1 MTQLTGRV
9 LDSTMPGWD
18 AARHNFRLSVDYSK
32 LIPKKIVFAQHVSDV
47 QNAVRFARENN
58 LPIRARS
65 GRHSY
70 EVYSLVEGGVIV
82 DVSEMDE
89 ISVDAQA
96 NIARV
101 GAGVFCLDLHEN
113 LFDVGLTVP
122 AASGL
127 SVGIAGLAL
136 GGGFG
141 VTSRKYGLT
150 CDNIAG
156 VRLVNAKG
164 EYVRANE
171 HENADLYWACR
182 GGGGGNFG
190 IVTSFD
196 FNVHPIGLVALCN
209 ITWQWSDFT
218 AVVDAW
224 QKWAPN
230 APDGLST
237 FLRLAVT
244 GVITLFGV
252 LTPDSPADL
261 AGFSTLLAPM
271 LAAAPPTGVQVQ
283 MMPYSTAA
291 AFFAGAD
298 PNKMEWM
305 LHPHNDRQQFKSTS
319 AVGYEIFPPEA
330 LALLKSQIEKAPPQT
345 DWDTNEPS
353 MIQLLAGGGA
363 PGRVAVDATPVPH
376 RKGVFIVQYDT
387 YWTDPADQDKSE
399 AWIEGVRTAML
410 PYAHG
415 AYVNYVDHNIENF
428 LDAYYG
434 PNLQRL
440 VDVKRAVDPDDF
452 FNFPQSIPTKLP

>member
-1 MTQLTGRV
+1 MHQLTGRV
-9 LDSTMPGWD
+9 LDSNSPGWE

-32 LIPKKIVFAQHVSDV
+32 LIPKNVVFAQHVSDV
-47 QNAVRFARENN
+47 QNAVRFAREKN
-58 LPIRARS
+58 LPLRARS

-70 EVYSLVEGGVIV
+70 EVYSLVENGVIV

-89 ISVDAQA
+89 ISVDARA
-96 NIARV
+96 GIARV

-156 VRLVNAKG
+156 VQLVNANG

-196 FNVHPIGLVALCN
+196 FRVHPIGLVALCN
-209 ITWQWSDFT
+209 ITWQWNDFT

-271 LAAAPPTGVQVQ
+271 LAAAPPTGVQIQ
-283 MMPYSTAA
+283 LMPYSTAA
-291 AFFAGAD
+291 
-298 PNKMEWM
+298 
-305 LHPHNDRQQFKSTS
+305 
-319 AVGYEIFPPEA
+319 
-330 LALLKSQIEKAPPQT
+330 
-345 DWDTNEPS
+345 
-353 MIQLLAGGGA
+353 
-363 PGRVAVDATPVPH
+363 
-376 RKGVFIVQYDT
+376 
-387 YWTDPADQDKSE
+387 
-399 AWIEGVRTAML
+399 
-410 PYAHG
+410 
-415 AYVNYVDHNIENF
+415 
-428 LDAYYG
+428 
-434 PNLQRL
+434 
-440 VDVKRAVDPDDF
+440 
-452 FNFPQSIPTKLP
+452 